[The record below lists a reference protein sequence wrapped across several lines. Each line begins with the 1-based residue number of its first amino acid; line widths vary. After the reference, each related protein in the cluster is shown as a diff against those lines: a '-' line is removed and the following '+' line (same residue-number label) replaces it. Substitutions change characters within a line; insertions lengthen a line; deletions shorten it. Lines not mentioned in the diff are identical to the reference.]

1 MDSVKGWVAA
11 NYAEPMASMQN
22 SLRVAYVVFSFCAA
36 FFLGGIKGTPFD
48 GGRPRGRGADDPGQ
62 RRRHTRALP
71 GARLVDNLLAHQ
83 VSRRTTLF
91 HLFIKKNQF
100 VVFPCCIEILLQN
113 VFVASIALA
122 VLLPP
127 FISRI
132 RFCCSIESSVRTNG
146 SYSLTDRCCPH
157 SLSRTDRINAGL
169 KLAVLIALPVLFGL
183 WLGLSIFGSVLVALG
198 YGFFTPWISTFEAF
212 RQDSEA
218 KKFVHGIVVRHCTR
232 ASPNHSGASPVNH
245 GSQVTTLRWFWF
257 EQDGTWGTIKG
268 SCTVV
273 RDFAD
278 ICVHSYPVYLK
289 ELRESSQNR
298 EPHSIRLLD
307 VPACIVV
314 AVLGLVVDIPLYTV
328 IALIKS
334 PYMLFKGWQRL
345 LHDLISRE
353 GPFLETVC
361 VPIAGL
367 AILFWPLVVVGSV
380 LLAIVSSIFVGLYG
394 AVIVFQEKSFR
405 RGVSYVVAM
414 VAEFDEYTNDW
425 LYLREGTIL
434 PKPSYRKRKS
444 SNSTEFSIRTNAS
457 VKGAEYPSGSGEAP
471 AMLVPN
477 LAPARSVREAI
488 QEVKMVQ
495 IWENMMKA
503 CEQRGRDFL
512 NLNVITAVDLN
523 EWLRAK
529 ENGHETI
536 SLGLPSYSLLCTVLQ
551 SIKAGAGGLLLGN
564 VEVNQHNRPQDRL
577 LDWFFHPVLVLKEQ
591 IQVLKMTEEELRFL
605 EKLTLFVGNA
615 SNASGWDNGAEMPQ
629 DPVRLVGIV
638 RSLSKFPTYRRRYR
652 HVVKLLIAYSIERD
666 GSGRSSASS
675 QSISLFEITQLDV

>member
-1 MDSVKGWVAA
+1 MDSVKAWVAA
-11 NYAEPMASMQN
+11 NYVEPMTSMQQ

-36 FFLGGIKGTPFD
+36 FFLGGIKAMVVGPV
-48 GGRPRGRGADDPGQ
+48 AA
-62 RRRHTRALP
+62 ALMIL
-71 GARLVDNLLAHQ
+71 GNVGVILVLFPAH
-83 VSRRTTLF
+83 VWWT
-91 HLFIKKNQF
+91 I
-100 VVFPCCIEILLQN
+100 
-113 VFVASIALA
+113 
-122 VLLPP
+122 
-127 FISRI
+127 
-132 RFCCSIESSVRTNG
+132 
-146 SYSLTDRCCPH
+146 YSLVK
-157 SLSRTDRINAGL
+157 TDRINSGL
-169 KLAVLIALPVLFGL
+169 KLAVLLALPVLFGL
-183 WLGLSIFGSVLVALG
+183 WLGLGIFGSALVALG

-212 RQDSEA
+212 RQESEA
-218 KKFVHGIVVRHCTR
+218 KKFVHGIV
-232 ASPNHSGASPVNH
+232 
-245 GSQVTTLRWFWF
+245 
-257 EQDGTWGTIKG
+257 DGTWGTIKG

-278 ICVHSYPVYLK
+278 MCFHSYPVYLK
-289 ELRESSQNR
+289 ELRESSQDR

-307 VPACIVV
+307 VPSCIVV
-314 AVLGLVVDIPLYTV
+314 ALLGLVVDISLYTV

-367 AILFWPLVVVGSV
+367 AILFWPLAVVGSV

-394 AVIVFQEKSFR
+394 AVIVFQEKSFQ

-444 SNSTEFSIRTNAS
+444 SNSTEFSVRTNAS
-457 VKGAEYPSGSGEAP
+457 VKGAEHPSGSSAAP

-495 IWENMMKA
+495 IWENTMKA
-503 CEQRGRDFL
+503 CEQRGRDLL
-512 NLNVITAVDLN
+512 NLNVITAVGLS
-523 EWLRAK
+523 EWLRGK
-529 ENGHETI
+529 ESGHETI
-536 SLGLPSYSLLCTVLQ
+536 SLGLPSYSLLCSVLQ
-551 SIKAGAGGLLLGN
+551 SIKAGAGGLLMGN
-564 VEVNQHNRPQDRL
+564 VEVNQFNRPQDRL

-591 IQVLKMTEEELRFL
+591 IQVLNMTEEEVRFL

-615 SNASGWDNGAEMPQ
+615 ASASGWDNGAEVPQ
-629 DPVRLVGIV
+629 DPVRLAQIQAISRRLVGIV

-666 GSGRSSASS
+666 GSCRSSASNHS
-675 QSISLFEITQLDV
+675 VSFFEITQVDV